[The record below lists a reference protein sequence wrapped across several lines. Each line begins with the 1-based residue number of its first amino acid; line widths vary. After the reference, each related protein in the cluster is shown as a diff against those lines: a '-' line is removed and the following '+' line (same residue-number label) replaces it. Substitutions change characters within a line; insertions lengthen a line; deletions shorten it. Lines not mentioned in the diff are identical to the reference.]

1 MSAGGYRQTECRL
14 PTCPV
19 SVTDM
24 TNVGAPCRSS
34 APLSVEHSG
43 NYTFVSIKARGFPI
57 ARHFKIGVRAVY
69 ILLY

>member
-1 MSAGGYRQTECRL
+1 MSAGGYRQTECPL

-34 APLSVEHSG
+34 APLSVEYSG
-43 NYTFVSIKARGFPI
+43 NYTLSV
-57 ARHFKIGVRAVY
+57 
-69 ILLY
+69 